1 MKKKAKE
8 LEQAKA
14 GLSKKDMLL
23 WIFLSFFLALA
34 LYLNYN
40 YSQYSLPVRL
50 LGWLMVLAVALP
62 VALMTQ
68 KGRDFYEFVQL
79 AYIELVKVVWP
90 GRQEVGR
97 MTMMVA
103 VVVVAAS
110 ILLWLI
116 DSAFLWG
123 IRHVS

>member
-23 WIFLSFFLALA
+23 WIFLSFLLALA

-50 LGWLMVLAVALP
+50 LGWLMVLAIALP
-62 VALMTQ
+62 VALVTQ
-68 KGRDFYEFVQL
+68 RGRSHDYDGCCCSCYGIDL
-79 AYIELVKVVWP
+79 
-90 GRQEVGR
+90 
-97 MTMMVA
+97 
-103 VVVVAAS
+103 VVVDRFSFSLGNTSRLVM
-110 ILLWLI
+110 
-116 DSAFLWG
+116 
-123 IRHVS
+123 